1 MRFSAAILVASII
14 GAVMAQ
20 QAYPTLPVANTVWNS
35 PSNVTVQW
43 KLGTPPATTALA
55 VDLFKGDP
63 SHQTLVQKLGTG
75 KAGATSLKVEIPAKL
90 ESNWYSIRIGDSYSH
105 PFIIKGTG
113 PAPTGPAPTGSPSN
127 STTPTATG
135 GNNPSGTATGIKTTN
150 TPTQAPSS
158 ASYTPAGPVLAVV
171 AAVAAVVMTL

>member
-1 MRFSAAILVASII
+1 MASFL
-14 GAVMAQ
+14 GVVMAQ
-20 QAYPTLPVANTVWNS
+20 QAYPTLPVANTIWTS

-55 VDLFKGDP
+55 VELFKGDP

-75 KAGATSLKVEIPAKL
+75 KPGATSLKVAIPAKL
-90 ESNWYSIRIGDSYSH
+90 ESNWYSVRIGDSYSH

-113 PAPTGPAPTGSPSN
+113 PVPTGPAPTGGN

-135 GNNPSGTATGIKTTN
+135 GNNNSSATATGIKSTN
-150 TPTQAPSS
+150 TPTGAPSS
-158 ASYTPAGPVLAVV
+158 ASYTSASPVFAVA

>member
-1 MRFSAAILVASII
+1 MCFSAAVLVASFI

-20 QAYPTLPVANTVWNS
+20 QAYPTLPVANTVWSS

-75 KAGATSLKVEIPAKL
+75 KAGATSLKVAIPAKL

-105 PFIIKGTG
+105 PFVIKGTG
-113 PAPTGPAPTGSPSN
+113 PVPTGPAPTGGN

-135 GNNPSGTATGIKTTN
+135 GNNSSATATGIKTTN
-150 TPTQAPSS
+150 TPTQVPSS
-158 ASYTPAGPVLAVV
+158 ASYTSAGPVFAVA
-171 AAVAAVVMTL
+171 AAVAAVVLTL